1 MRYVMHI
8 HINLIDKLNIREV
21 LLMKPIETLL
31 EKALDRKSRRLTYK
45 TTYSHDNLYAW
56 LKAILPTWEIFIPE
70 LEEGSTRQSF
80 SALSDWPTIN
90 IRDTVK
96 HWIEEQKVEN
106 QDDLLD
112 GLCEPLAFYLS
123 SKIKE
128 DVELGKFHSI
138 KISYQ
143 SIKSDLDSLEAVD
156 AAQLVLGRY
165 INQVQDSPLFWGEGI
180 VGSYKNYLFGHN
192 LAKASIL
199 EAAKNPAVNI
209 LPLYVLNYIFNGD
222 ELSNNE
228 LKNTVEETAQ
238 YSLHVVGLVFD
249 MHRSRLFIAD
259 PNGAL
264 IPGSNM
270 EFLSM
275 PLKKRNA
282 RATTKESCFDLDS
295 KKRKFGHCSSKVFIS
310 HPDGVI
316 EEGEYVSTPS
326 GKRLK

>member
-1 MRYVMHI
+1 MICISYI
-8 HINLIDKLNIREV
+8 YKDFREV
-21 LLMKPIETLL
+21 LMKPIETLL

-56 LKAILPTWEIFIPE
+56 LKTILPTWEIFIPQQE
-70 LEEGSTRQSF
+70 VKGSSAPLSF
-80 SALSDWPTIN
+80 PALSDWPSIN

-96 HWIEEQKVEN
+96 HWIEEQNVEN
-106 QDDLLD
+106 KDGLLD

-123 SKIKE
+123 LKLKE

-138 KISYQ
+138 RRSYQ
-143 SIKSDLDSLEAVD
+143 NIKSELDSLEAVD

-180 VGSYKNYLFGHN
+180 VGSKKNYLFGHN

-199 EAAKNPAVNI
+199 EAANNPAVNMM
-209 LPLYVLNYIFNGD
+209 PLYVLNYIFDGD

-228 LKNTVEETAQ
+228 LKNAVEETAQ
-238 YSLHVVGLVFD
+238 YSLHVIGLVFD

-270 EFLSM
+270 EFLSI
-275 PLKKRNA
+275 PLKTRNA
-282 RATTKESCFDLDS
+282 TASTKVSCFDLES
-295 KKRKFGHCSSKVFIS
+295 KKRKHTSKVFIS

-316 EEGEYVSTPS
+316 EEGEYISTPS

>member
-1 MRYVMHI
+1 
-8 HINLIDKLNIREV
+8 
-21 LLMKPIETLL
+21 MKPIETLL

-45 TTYSHDNLYAW
+45 TTYSHDNLHAW
-56 LKAILPTWEIFIPE
+56 LKTILPTWEIFIPQQE
-70 LEEGSTRQSF
+70 VKGSSALSF
-80 SALSDWPTIN
+80 PALSDWPSIN

-96 HWIEEQKVEN
+96 HWIEEQNVEN
-106 QDDLLD
+106 KDGLLD

-123 SKIKE
+123 LKLKE

-138 KISYQ
+138 RRSYQ
-143 SIKSDLDSLEAVD
+143 NIKSELDSLEAVD

-180 VGSYKNYLFGHN
+180 VGSKKNYLFGHN
-192 LAKASIL
+192 LVKASIL
-199 EAAKNPAVNI
+199 EAANNPAINI
-209 LPLYVLNYIFNGD
+209 MPLYVLNYIFDGD

-228 LKNTVEETAQ
+228 LKNAVEETAQ

-275 PLKKRNA
+275 PLKTRNTA
-282 RATTKESCFDLDS
+282 ASTKVSCFDLES
-295 KKRKFGHCSSKVFIS
+295 KKRKHSVFIS

-316 EEGEYVSTPS
+316 EEGEYISTPS

>member
-1 MRYVMHI
+1 
-8 HINLIDKLNIREV
+8 
-21 LLMKPIETLL
+21 MKPIETLL

-56 LKAILPTWEIFIPE
+56 LKTILPTWEIFIPQQE
-70 LEEGSTRQSF
+70 VKGSSALSF
-80 SALSDWPTIN
+80 PALSDWPSIN

-96 HWIEEQKVEN
+96 HWIEEQNVEYK
-106 QDDLLD
+106 DGLLD

-123 SKIKE
+123 SKLKE

-138 KISYQ
+138 RRSYQ
-143 SIKSDLDSLEAVD
+143 NIKSELDSLEAVD

-180 VGSYKNYLFGHN
+180 VGSKKNYLFGHN

-199 EAAKNPAVNI
+199 EAANNPAVNI
-209 LPLYVLNYIFNGD
+209 MPLYVLNYIFDGD

-228 LKNTVEETAQ
+228 LKNAVEETAQ

-275 PLKKRNA
+275 PLKTRNTA
-282 RATTKESCFDLDS
+282 ASTKVSCFDLES
-295 KKRKFGHCSSKVFIS
+295 KKRKHSVFIS

-316 EEGEYVSTPS
+316 EEGEYISTPS